1 MYFSHFFKMAICCCF
16 LLLQAGC
23 SNPKTSEA
31 ELTTEFS
38 QREARDPEAATGL
51 TDQAQASAA
60 QAMVSSAN
68 PYATKIGLK
77 ILKNGGSAFDA
88 AVAIQAAL
96 TLVEPQSSGIGG
108 GAFILYWDQQAQQL
122 FAVDGRETAPQS
134 ATESLFFENGKV
146 ISWHQAVV
154 GGRSV
159 GVPGVLAALELGQHK
174 WGKLKWQSLFEDAIQ
189 LSEHGFIVSPRLEQ
203 LIQRGLNPGL
213 KKMPQASRYFYPN
226 GQALKAG
233 DVKKNP
239 ALAAQFKQIAKQGA
253 EYFYQ
258 GELAHKIVKAVQQ
271 SPIAPG
277 KLTLSDLQ
285 HYQAKLRQP
294 VCGEY
299 SSKQICGFGPPSSGG
314 FTVLQILKLL
324 APYNLAQYSANEPQ
338 ALHLFTQA
346 SKLAYAD
353 RNAYLADSDF
363 VDVPVQSLLAADY
376 VKQRSE
382 FIDPNKDLGIAKA
395 GQPNSLTA
403 IESDSLT
410 QPSTS
415 HISIVDQW
423 GNAVSMTTSI
433 EMAFGSTVMVEG
445 FLLNN
450 QLTDFSFSPDKNGQ
464 KVANRVAANK
474 RPRSSMAP
482 TMVFENNEL
491 IGLVGSPGGSRIIN
505 YVAHTL
511 IAKLDW
517 NLSIQQAVNLAK
529 ITNLNGKTALEAGTN
544 LTTQKLFFEKLGH
557 KVEVRELNSG
567 LHAIW
572 KSAQGWQ
579 GAADPRR
586 EGLALGY

>member
-1 MYFSHFFKMAICCCF
+1 MYFSKCFKLASCVCI
-16 LLLQAGC
+16 LILNSAC
-23 SNPKTSEA
+23 SNPKTTDA
-31 ELTTEFS
+31 ELAPQFT

-51 TDQAQASAA
+51 TEQKLATAS

-77 ILKNGGSAFDA
+77 VLKSGGSAFDA
-88 AVAIQAAL
+88 AVAIQAVL

-108 GAFILYWDQQAQQL
+108 GAFILYWDQKTQKL

-134 ATESLFFENGKV
+134 ATESLFFENGKK
-146 ISWHQAVV
+146 ISWHEAVV

-159 GVPGVLAALELGQHK
+159 GVPGVLAALELGQKK
-174 WGKLKWQSLFEDAIQ
+174 WGKLNWQALFNDAIH
-189 LSEHGFIVSPRLEQ
+189 LSKQGFIVSPRLEQ

-213 KKMPQASRYFYPN
+213 KKMPQASQYFYPN
-226 GQALKAG
+226 GQPLKAG
-233 DVKKNP
+233 ELKKNP

-258 GELAHKIVKAVQQ
+258 GELAEKIVNAVQQ

-277 KLTLSDLQ
+277 QLTLSDLKR
-285 HYQAKLRQP
+285 YQAKLRQP

-299 SSKQICGFGPPSSGG
+299 KTSQICGFGPPSSGG

-324 APYNLAQYSANEPQ
+324 APYDLAQYSANEPQ
-338 ALHLFTQA
+338 ALHLLTQA

-353 RNAYLADSDF
+353 RNAYLADNDF
-363 VDVPVQSLLAADY
+363 VDVPLNELLSSHY
-376 VKQRSE
+376 TQQRAQL
-382 FIDPNKDLGIAKA
+382 IDKKKDMGIAKA
-395 GQPNSLTA
+395 GEPDNKKA
-403 IESDSLT
+403 ILSDSLA

-450 QLTDFSFSPDKNGQ
+450 QLTDFSFSPYKNGEL
-464 KVANRVAANK
+464 VANRVGPNK

-482 TMVFENNEL
+482 TMVFQQNEL
-491 IGLVGSPGGSRIIN
+491 VGLLGSPGGSRIIN
-505 YVAHTL
+505 YVAQTL

-517 NLSIQQAVNLAK
+517 NLSIQQAINLAK
-529 ITNLNGKTALEAGTN
+529 ITNLNGKTSLESATN
-544 LTTQKLFFEKLGH
+544 LSKQAAYFKNLGH
-557 KVEVRELNSG
+557 KVEIRELNSG

-572 KSAQGWQ
+572 KSDEGWQ

>member
-1 MYFSHFFKMAICCCF
+1 MYFFKFFKLASCF
-16 LLLQAGC
+16 GILLLNSAC
-23 SNPKTSEA
+23 SNPKVTDTQLA
-31 ELTTEFS
+31 PEFT

-51 TDQAQASAA
+51 TEQKLVTAS

-68 PYATKIGLK
+68 PYATKVGLK
-77 ILKNGGSAFDA
+77 VLKNGGSAFDA
-88 AVAIQAAL
+88 AVAIQAVL

-108 GAFILYWDQQAQQL
+108 GAFILYWDQQTQKL
-122 FAVDGRETAPQS
+122 FAVDGRETAPNS
-134 ATESLFFENGKV
+134 ATESLFFENGKA
-146 ISWHQAVV
+146 ISWHEAVV

-159 GVPGVLAALELGQHK
+159 GVPGVLAALELGQKK
-174 WGKLKWQSLFEDAIQ
+174 WGKLNWQALFDDAIH
-189 LSEHGFIVSPRLEQ
+189 LSEQGFVVSPRLEQ
-203 LIQRGLNPGL
+203 LIQRALNPGL
-213 KKMPQASRYFYPN
+213 KKMPQASQYFYPN
-226 GQALKAG
+226 GQGLKAG
-233 DVKKNP
+233 MLKKNP
-239 ALAAQFKQIAKQGA
+239 ALAAQFKQIAKQGSQ
-253 EYFYQ
+253 YFYQ
-258 GELAHKIVKAVQQ
+258 GELAEKIVNAVQQ

-277 KLTLSDLQ
+277 QLTLSDLKR
-285 HYQAKLRQP
+285 YQAKLRQP
-294 VCGEY
+294 ICGEY
-299 SSKQICGFGPPSSGG
+299 KTSQICGFGPPSSGG

-324 APYNLAQYSANEPQ
+324 APYDLAQYSANAPQ

-363 VDVPVQSLLAADY
+363 VTVPVESLLSADY
-376 VKQRSE
+376 LEKRTAL
-382 FIDPNKDLGIAKA
+382 IDQYKDLGIAKA
-395 GQPNSLTA
+395 GQINSITA
-403 IESDSLT
+403 VESANLT

-415 HISIVDQW
+415 HISIVDKW

-450 QLTDFSFSPDKNGQ
+450 QLTDFSFSPYKNGER
-464 KVANRVAANK
+464 VANRVTANK

-482 TMVFENNEL
+482 TMVFQNNEL
-491 IGLVGSPGGSRIIN
+491 VGLLGSPGGSRIID
-505 YVAHTL
+505 YVAQTL

-517 NLSIQQAVNLAK
+517 NLSIQQAINLAK
-529 ITNLNGKTALEAGTN
+529 VTNLNGKTSLEANTN
-544 LTTQKLFFEKLGH
+544 LSEQAAYFKNLGH

-572 KSAQGWQ
+572 KSNNGWQ